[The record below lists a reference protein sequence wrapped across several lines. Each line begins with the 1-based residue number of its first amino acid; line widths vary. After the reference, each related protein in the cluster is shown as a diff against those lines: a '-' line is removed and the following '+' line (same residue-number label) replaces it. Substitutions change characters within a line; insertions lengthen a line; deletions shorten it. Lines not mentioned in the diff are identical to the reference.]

1 MTDAPDDYR
10 LLDVSCWLDDFQFPG
25 DRPVLVDGPYN
36 AVAGAN
42 PEFVHHLSTPTQA
55 GTHIQGPR
63 YFLADG
69 ATIDSFPLSRFE
81 GEAVLVDIPKR
92 GSDTEPEELAAALS
106 GRPIADRILLLRTG
120 HMAEVIASGT
130 LDPAR
135 RPGLSL
141 SAARWLVD
149 AGVRMI
155 AIDSVG
161 VESRTTANYEV
172 NVLLCSAGVL
182 LLEGLVGLEQVGSGK
197 LWLEAFPLKVR
208 GVEGTPCRAVV
219 KESIHPAG

>member
-1 MTDAPDDYR
+1 MFDGDHR
-10 LLDVSCWLDDFQFPG
+10 LIDVSCWMDDFQFPG
-25 DRPVLVDGPYN
+25 DAPVEVTGPFN
-36 AVAGAN
+36 CLAGEN

-69 ATIDSFPLSRFE
+69 ATMDAVPLARCE
-81 GEAVLVDIPKR
+81 GEAVLVDLSKR
-92 GSDTEPEELAAALS
+92 GSDTTLAELQQLLA
-106 GRPIADRILLLRTG
+106 GRDLHDRVLLLRTG
-120 HMAEVIASGT
+120 HMAEVIAAGT
-130 LDPAR
+130 LQASR

-141 SAARWLVD
+141 ESARWL
-149 AGVRMI
+149 AEESGIRMI

-161 VESRTTANYEV
+161 VESRSTANYEV
-172 NVLLCSAGVL
+172 NVTLCRAGIL
-182 LLEGLVGLEQVGSGK
+182 ILEGLVHLEEVGDGR

-219 KESIHPAG
+219 REFPAG

>member
-1 MTDAPDDYR
+1 MFGGRYR
-10 LLDVSCWLDDFQFPG
+10 LVDVSCWLEDFQFPG
-25 DRPVLVDGPYN
+25 DAPVMVSGPFN
-36 AVAGAN
+36 VLSGSN
-42 PEFVHHLSTPTQA
+42 PEYVHHLSTPTQA

-69 ATIDSFPLSRFE
+69 ATIDTFPIQAFE
-81 GEAVLVDIPKR
+81 GDAVLVDLTKR
-92 GSDTEPEELAAALS
+92 GTDTTLAELREGLA
-106 GRPIADRILLLRTG
+106 GRELRDRILLLRTG

-141 SAARWLVD
+141 EAAQWLTTT
-149 AGVRMI
+149 GVRMV

-161 VESRTTANYEV
+161 VESRRTSNYEV
-172 NVLLCSAGVL
+172 NVALCNAGIL
-182 LLEGLVGLEQVGSGK
+182 ILEGLVHLEPLASNR

-219 KESIHPAG
+219 REFPAA